1 MSIKVQIDAD
11 LKQAMLAGDKIL
23 VMTLRGLKSAIQYAE
38 VAAGTRDEYDD
49 DAVKNVLS
57 KEAKKRQE
65 SAILYKQ
72 GGNEERATAELTEK
86 SVIEKYLPEQ
96 MTEAEIKPIVD
107 QVVEELAVTSTQ
119 QMGQVMAKVREQTKD
134 RADGSVIAKLVKE
147 RLQ

>member
-1 MSIKVQIDAD
+1 MQIDAD